1 MSTSG
6 GNESSTGAY
15 DGVDAA
21 KLPFLLAL
29 DKHIEE
35 GHANGS
41 SLAVLV
47 IECGV
52 IDRIDAVWG
61 YHIGDAVR
69 ARVIAA
75 LRAEVLRPNDLVDAM
90 GRDDLVCVLSPVDGP
105 EVALLAAEK
114 SLRTLNIPF
123 WIGDEEIFADPAIG
137 IAICP
142 NDGNEAQ
149 SLLQRAKIAGVIAR
163 TLTRRISVYEEGHE
177 NPEASRLI
185 YENQLRSVVVEDSL
199 ELVFQPQYDLR
210 LGQIMGAEG
219 KLVWRDATRG
229 VVPAEDAY
237 AAAESAGVV
246 AELVSSVLNRTLRNC
261 SEFRYAGGLDLRVG
275 VNIPGRVLLHTELP
289 DVVERAINTWSL
301 RPGRLVLEIS
311 DTAILSASAVARE
324 TLGRL
329 KNLGVKLSIDDSN
342 LALLSLFEISSLP
355 FQEIKINL
363 SGISEST
370 DGPKSER
377 ILKSLIEL
385 AHQLRL
391 DIVAV
396 GVSDE
401 AAATQLKALGCD
413 YMQADYKGPA
423 LDPESFVSRY
433 GFGEQ

>member
-6 GNESSTGAY
+6 GNEGSTGAY
-15 DGVDAA
+15 DAADAT

-29 DKHIEE
+29 DKHIED
-35 GHANGS
+35 GRADGS

-61 YHIGDAVR
+61 YHVGDAVR
-69 ARVIAA
+69 ARVVAA
-75 LRAEVLRPNDLVDAM
+75 LRADVLRPSDLVDAM
-90 GRDDLVCVLSPVDGP
+90 GRDDLVCVLTPIDGP

-114 SLRTLNIPF
+114 SLRALNTPF
-123 WIGDEEIFADPAIG
+123 WIGDEEIFSDPAIG

-142 NDGNEAQ
+142 DDGNEAQ
-149 SLLQRAKIAGVIAR
+149 ALLQRAKIAGVIAR
-163 TLTRRISVYEEGHE
+163 TLTRRISVYKEGQE
-177 NPEASRLI
+177 SPEASRLI
-185 YENQLRSVVVEDSL
+185 YENQLRSMVVEDSL

-229 VVPAEDAY
+229 VVPAEHAY

-246 AELVSSVLNRTLRNC
+246 TALVSSVLNRTLRNC

-275 VNIPGRVLLHTELP
+275 VNIPGRVLLQTELP
-289 DVVERAINTWSL
+289 DVVELAINTWSL

-311 DTAILSASAVARE
+311 DTAILSTSALARE

-329 KNLGVKLSIDDSN
+329 KNLGVKLSLDDTN
-342 LALLSLFEISSLP
+342 LALLSLFDIANLP
-355 FQEIKINL
+355 FQEIKINCG
-363 SGISEST
+363 GINNLAEA
-370 DGPKSER
+370 PKSAR
-377 ILKSLIEL
+377 ILKALIDL

-391 DIVAV
+391 DIVAI
-396 GVSDE
+396 DIANE
-401 AAATQLKALGCD
+401 EIAERLKELGCD
-413 YMQADYKGPA
+413 YIQADFKGPA
-423 LDPESFVSRY
+423 RDPIGFVAHY